1 MKISS
6 DVDNDHGLIDRQMDF
21 TFDSRGLFVHRQFLS
36 GEEIADAQRV
46 FDGMIFVP
54 ETWAP
59 NQHRASNI
67 HNSTF
72 QGLARRLHESAITRR
87 LVGYPHRLLESY
99 AIKRTAGRL
108 DLHGGAS
115 EYLADSNAKDISARS
130 WVQDG
135 QIYTLRLKVLLYLD
149 DIVNPEDG
157 PFLYVEGSHKSAFSF
172 HRAFGEGRG
181 LAADLIRSL
190 EPRAGDA
197 VWLNE
202 ALLHGAGEKT
212 SMRSRR
218 LLAFTYGPTF
228 MADWATLESKSLT
241 SAGYFAS
248 ETEHAE

>member
-1 MKISS
+1 MTTSS
-6 DVDNDHGLIDRQMDF
+6 GLNTQQDLIIKQMNF
-21 TFDSRGLFVHRQFLS
+21 TFDSRGLFIYRQFLS
-36 GEEIADAQRV
+36 TEELDNARNV
-46 FDGMIFVP
+46 FDGMAFVP
-54 ETWAP
+54 ETWTP
-59 NQHRASNI
+59 DQHRVSNI

-72 QGLARRLHESAITRR
+72 QGLARRLHESAVTRR
-87 LVGYPHRLLESY
+87 LIGYPHRLLESY

-115 EYLADSNAKDISARS
+115 EFVADSSVKDISARS
-130 WVQDG
+130 WVQDQ

-149 DIVNPEDG
+149 DVASVEDG

-172 HRAFGEGRG
+172 HRAFGGGRG
-181 LAADLIRSL
+181 LAADFTRNVELK
-190 EPRAGDA
+190 AGDA
-197 VWLNE
+197 LWLNE

-228 MADWATLESKSLT
+228 MADWATLASESLT
-241 SAGYFAS
+241 DAGYFAS